1 MKIVVRTVETV
12 CYYSE
17 YSVEELA
24 EYLSEAEG
32 MEFSEALDIVE
43 SKVTSDEGAYE
54 LIQNLVNDVD
64 GFDEDLERYGD
75 VQGQE
80 REVSVEVDDDLE

>member
-12 CYYSE
+12 NYYNE

-24 EYLSEAEG
+24 EYLSEAMG
-32 MEFSEALDIVE
+32 IGFSEALDIVK
-43 SKVTSDEGAYE
+43 SKVATNDGANE
-54 LIQNLVNDVD
+54 LVRSLVDGAN
-64 GFDEDLERYGD
+64 GFDEDLERYGE

-80 REVSVEVDDDLE
+80 REVSVEW